1 MKSCCFWPFKFCF
14 AETPPRD
21 FAVSQQTMFG
31 LIERYFPVNFSK
43 FLRTP
48 FYRALLAP
56 TFVVNGNK
64 KPWYYLLFLKKFLF
78 NTFLIVCRFDFSP
91 NSKSHV
97 DQIDEIQAKIVTLS
111 KRIKFLLWRHCQGDK
126 FDLKLQVICT
136 SFVEGRGKVPKIG
149 QNKSFLKSFWNSAL
163 WKSVT
168 NIFQLLRFLHICS
181 YSTESTFFTCVPHMQ
196 KWGHKNNEKWTK
208 ISYNWPY

>member
-21 FAVSQQTMFG
+21 FAASQQTMFG

-48 FYRALLAP
+48 FYRALLAAASDSLNVY
-56 TFVVNGNK
+56 FRCQWK
-64 KPWYYLLFLKKFLF
+64 QRALILFAFLKKFLF

-97 DQIDEIQAKIVTLS
+97 DQIDETQAKIVTLS
-111 KRIKFLLWRHCQGDK
+111 KRIKFLLWRHFQGDK
-126 FDLKLQVICT
+126 FNLKLQVICT
-136 SFVEGRGKVPKIG
+136 SFVEGRGKVSKIG
-149 QNKSFLKSFWNSAL
+149 QNKSFLRKFLEQCSLEERHKCKNS
-163 WKSVT
+163 SIVT
-168 NIFQLLRFLHICS
+168 IPTHMFLL
-181 YSTESTFFTCVPHMQ
+181 
-196 KWGHKNNEKWTK
+196 
-208 ISYNWPY
+208 NWEHLLYMRTTYVEVRT